1 MPSGIRQ
8 SDIFSTIVI
17 KIIQSNDQGRLREN
31 GQSGLAVANSFVD
44 MFARWKVVEQRV
56 RRLATALDIRRIHR
70 INALSNGTAPHRL
83 VSLGV
88 V

>member
-1 MPSGIRQ
+1 M
-8 SDIFSTIVI
+8 I

-70 INALSNGTAPHRL
+70 IKALSNGTAPHRL